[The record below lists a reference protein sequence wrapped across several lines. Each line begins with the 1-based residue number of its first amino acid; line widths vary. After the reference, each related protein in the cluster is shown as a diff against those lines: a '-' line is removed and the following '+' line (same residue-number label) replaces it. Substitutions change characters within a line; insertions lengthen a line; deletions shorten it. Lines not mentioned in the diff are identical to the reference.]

1 MSVLDIVLWP
11 DAGLS
16 TQCVPVDAITPELEQ
31 LIADMFDT
39 MYAAQGRGLA
49 APQVGRTE
57 RIFVFDANWKS
68 GVPSPVVCVNPEI
81 LSVSEQRVEGE
92 EACLS
97 IPGVPMKIYRASEVT
112 LRWTDTRGMHT
123 ESFSG
128 AEAVIVQH
136 ENDHLDGIVIYD
148 RQAQGGV
155 Q

>member
-81 LSVSEQRVEGE
+81 LSVSEPVSYTH
-92 EACLS
+92 LTL
-97 IPGVPMKIYRASEVT
+97 PTIYSV
-112 LRWTDTRGMHT
+112 
-123 ESFSG
+123 
-128 AEAVIVQH
+128 
-136 ENDHLDGIVIYD
+136 
-148 RQAQGGV
+148 
-155 Q
+155 